1 MRLLQVS
8 GARACRMS
16 LDSPRRRSS
25 QFLIGKLNYSLSA
38 SRDLDRCPQ
47 STSRLEPRRHQPQRW
62 PRRRPEA
69 AELLPNT
76 GGLSCFAVIP
86 ARTLGTSSLVQRL
99 SSCVWRSIKASAH
112 PGGAGHP
119 PRCLFFMI
127 PPVCPGNSSAVHW
140 RAILPGVKALP
151 RILVAVFSIEPLSP
165 TRPEYTDCIE
175 RHIGA

>member
-1 MRLLQVS
+1 
-8 GARACRMS
+8 MS

-47 STSRLEPRRHQPQRW
+47 STSRLGQGRHQPQRS

-69 AELLPNT
+69 AKLLPDT
-76 GGLSCFAVIP
+76 GGLSFFAVIP
-86 ARTLGTSSLVQRL
+86 ARNPGTSSLAQRL

-112 PGGAGHP
+112 PGDGAGHP
-119 PRCLFFMI
+119 PRCLFLMI

-151 RILVAVFSIEPLSP
+151 RIQVAVFSIVPLSP
-165 TRPEYTDCIE
+165 TRPEYTDCVD

>member
-1 MRLLQVS
+1 
-8 GARACRMS
+8 MS

-47 STSRLEPRRHQPQRW
+47 STSRLGPRRHQPQHSL
-62 PRRRPEA
+62 RRRPEA
-69 AELLPNT
+69 AKHLPNT
-76 GGLSCFAVIP
+76 GELSFFVVIP

-112 PGGAGHP
+112 PGGAGLGRP
-119 PRCLFFMI
+119 PRCLFLMI

-151 RILVAVFSIEPLSP
+151 RIQVAVFSIVPLSP
-165 TRPEYTDCIE
+165 TRPEYTDCVD